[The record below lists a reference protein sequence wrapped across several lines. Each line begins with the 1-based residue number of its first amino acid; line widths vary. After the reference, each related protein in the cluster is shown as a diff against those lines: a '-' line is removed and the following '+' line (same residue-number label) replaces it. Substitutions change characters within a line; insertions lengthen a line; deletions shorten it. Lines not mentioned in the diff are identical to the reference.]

1 MSTQY
6 NKPRLL
12 SMALTLAFLLPLSI
26 AKSYAEGRTATPSQP
41 LPAGPQLAFYFML
54 EQGYYP
60 PPAYI
65 YYGPKHRH
73 RYYWTGW
80 QPIYWRHGIRCQQR
94 CLINQWN
101 GRILQCE
108 RRCF

>member
-1 MSTQY
+1 MNAY
-6 NKPRLL
+6 YKKPRLL
-12 SMALTLAFLLPLSI
+12 SMALTLALLLPLSI
-26 AKSYAEGRTATPSQP
+26 ASSYAESRTTTAFEP
-41 LPAGPQLAFYFML
+41 LSAGPQLAFYFMYDH
-54 EQGYYP
+54 GYYP

-80 QPIYWRHGIRCQQR
+80 QPIYWRHGIQCQQR
-94 CLINQWN
+94 CLVNRWN